1 MKRLFDII
9 FSSLALIV
17 FAVPCTVITLLLVLK
32 EKHPVFF
39 YQERIGLNKKPFR
52 IIKFQ
57 SMIWD
62 QPTTT
67 GKFIRKM
74 GLDEVPQ
81 FINVLKGDMSIVG
94 PRAITQAD
102 IDRLSWGDTYHEQR
116 WSINPGITGYAQLYG
131 GQHRKTSWFWD
142 YKYFKNNNVVL
153 DFCIINCSFMT
164 NIFGK
169 TRVRRILFNNKHL
182 K

>member
-1 MKRLFDII
+1 MTDG
-9 FSSLALIV
+9 
-17 FAVPCTVITLLLVLK
+17 
-32 EKHPVFF
+32 H
-39 YQERIGLNKKPFR
+39 
-52 IIKFQ
+52 
-57 SMIWD
+57 
-62 QPTTT
+62 PTTT

-94 PRAITQAD
+94 PRAITQTD
-102 IDRLSWGDTYHEQR
+102 INRLNWGDTYHEQR

-142 YKYFKNNNVVL
+142 SKYLNNNNVAL

-169 TRVRRILFNNKHL
+169 TSVRRFLFNNKHL